1 MLDTRDTIEK
11 KQTELWLSWNS
22 QSSEDQ
28 QTINK

>member
-1 MLDTRDTIEK
+1 MLDTRDTIEN
-11 KQTELWLSWNS
+11 KQTELWLSQNS